1 VRNYSHTKQISS
13 DNHELFVSLDRLG
26 MSMCGLP
33 CSPHGFRVKLV
44 GTRTLTRVEAG
55 VDLGRRTW

>member
-33 CSPHGFRVKLV
+33 
-44 GTRTLTRVEAG
+44 
-55 VDLGRRTW
+55 

>member
-1 VRNYSHTKQISS
+1 
-13 DNHELFVSLDRLG
+13 

-44 GTRTLTRVEAG
+44 GARPPARVETG